1 VADAVAVVIPVLD
14 EAETLPALLADLA
27 AQEPP
32 LGELVVV
39 DAGSTDGTLD
49 LLRAQAEAVSSLRV
63 VEVPGAT
70 PGRGRNE
77 GVRAAS
83 AGLVVTLDAGSRVG
97 PGFVE
102 VLAAPV
108 RAGDAVAVGVSEP
121 DADTAFE
128 RAAGWFT
135 LSAFKPRERSGP
147 ISGEHLPAGRNGVSF
162 RREAWEAAGGYPAEL
177 PWGEDKLFLRAL
189 RAAGHEVVVVPEA
202 VVRWRPRRSLREVYR
217 QYRNYG
223 RGDALARL
231 DRQNELVTFGIYG
244 AGVVLAVLAA
254 LGSRIALAFLL
265 AGVAGYLSLFVL
277 AARRSLGWDRALAWI
292 PALRLV
298 VDVAKMHGFLE
309 GVLQSG
315 RLADSG
321 TRR

>member
-1 VADAVAVVIPVLD
+1 MAEAVAVVVPVLD

-32 LGELVVV
+32 LQELVVV

-49 LLRAQAEAVSSLRV
+49 LLRAKEEALAALRV
-63 VEVPGAT
+63 VEAPGAT

-83 AGLVVTLDAGSRVG
+83 AGVVVTLDAGSRVG
-97 PGFVE
+97 KGFVAA
-102 VLAAPV
+102 LAAPV
-108 RAGDAVAVGVSEP
+108 LEDDAVAVGVSEP
-121 DADTAFE
+121 DARTAFE

-135 LSAFKPRERSGP
+135 LSAFKPPERSGP
-147 ISGEHLPAGRNGVSF
+147 IAGQHLPAGRNGVCF
-162 RREAWEAAGGYPAEL
+162 TRRAWESAGGYPREL
-177 PWGEDKLFLRAL
+177 PWGEDKIFLRAL
-189 RAAGHEVVVVPEA
+189 RAAGHDVVVVPEA
-202 VVRWRPRRSLREVYR
+202 VVRWRPRRSLREVYS

-223 RGDALARL
+223 RGDALAGI

-244 AGVVLAVLAA
+244 AGVALAVLAA
-254 LGSRIALAFLL
+254 LGSRTAAALLL
-265 AGVAGYLSLFVL
+265 AGVAGYLALFIL

-298 VDVAKMHGFLE
+298 VDVAKLHGFLE
-309 GVLQSG
+309 GTLLRSRFG
-315 RLADSG
+315 R
-321 TRR
+321 

>member
-1 VADAVAVVIPVLD
+1 VTEVAVVVPVLD

-32 LGELVVV
+32 LTELVVV

-49 LLRAQAEAVSSLRV
+49 LLRAQAASFPALRV
-63 VEVPGAT
+63 VESPGAT

-83 AGLVVTLDAGSRVG
+83 APVVVTVDAGSRVG
-97 PGFVE
+97 PGFVAA
-102 VLAAPV
+102 LSAPV
-108 RAGDAVAVGVSEP
+108 VAAGGVAVGVSEP
-121 DADTAFE
+121 DADGAFE

-135 LSAFKPRERSGP
+135 LSAFKPQERAGP
-147 ISGEHLPAGRNGVSF
+147 IGGEHLPAGRNGVCF
-162 RREAWEAAGGYPAEL
+162 TRAAWDGVGGYPPEL
-177 PWGEDKLFLRAL
+177 SWGEDKVFLRAL
-189 RAAGHEVVVVPEA
+189 RGAGNEVVVVPEA

-231 DRQNELVTFGIYG
+231 DRQNELVTFVIYD
-244 AGVVLAVLAA
+244 AGLVLAVVAVF
-254 LGSRIALAFLL
+254 GSRLAMALLL
-265 AGVAGYLSLFVL
+265 AGLAGYLSLFVL

-292 PALRLV
+292 PVLRIV
-298 VDVAKMHGFLE
+298 VDVAKMHGFIE
-309 GVLQSG
+309 GVLFRR
-315 RLADSG
+315 RL
-321 TRR
+321 RR